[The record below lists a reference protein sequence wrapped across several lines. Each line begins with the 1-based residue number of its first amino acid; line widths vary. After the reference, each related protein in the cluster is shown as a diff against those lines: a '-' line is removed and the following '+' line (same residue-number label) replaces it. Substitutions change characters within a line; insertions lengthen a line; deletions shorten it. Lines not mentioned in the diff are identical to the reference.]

1 MSSPFE
7 IFRTPVTLR
16 RFQSGGYTNGRWTDG
31 SFVDSAITSS
41 IQPLKG
47 EEMQELPEGR
57 RDSEG
62 YKLYTST
69 LINTI
74 TSVNPDLILFFGK
87 TFEAIQVFPWQ
98 NNINFGFVNHYKY
111 LVLRLEGQ

>member
-1 MSSPFE
+1 MTSPFE

-31 SFVDSAITSS
+31 SFIDSAITSS

-74 TSVNPDLILFFGK
+74 TSLNPDLILFFWENVRSDPGVSLAK
-87 TFEAIQVFPWQ
+87 
-98 NNINFGFVNHYKY
+98 
-111 LVLRLEGQ
+111 